1 MTTPDIFL
9 SYNREDAGVA
19 KRFADAFGAEGLN
32 VWWDTALRSGE
43 AYDEVT
49 EAALRGAKAVVVLW
63 SPRSVVSRW
72 VRAEATIADRCK
84 TLVPVMIEPCERP
97 IMFEL
102 TQTAELLHWTGE
114 AGDRAW
120 LAFLSDVRRFV
131 GREAPAPAPLVPVP
145 ELVIVPQPI
154 AAKPSIVVRP
164 FANMAGAGEA
174 DYFADGMVVEIVSAL
189 SRFPSLFVI
198 SSGSSFNLRGDA
210 RSNGE
215 IARELG
221 VRYVLQGNV
230 RKSGNAVRVAVE
242 LLDGD
247 AHTPIWTQ
255 RFDGVL
261 DDVFALQDEV
271 SNAVAARIDSSI
283 QSNEMQQAN
292 RRLTK
297 DQGAYDLFLRGSHN
311 IWGKYEEAELREAID
326 MFDQAIALDP
336 QFALAMA
343 LSSNACFNLQ
353 LFHPGSD
360 QADLMAKCL
369 SLAQRAVQIDRDD
382 YRVLAWASYSY
393 LQCNQPITTVEL
405 LIERALELNPGDSVT
420 HWLSGWV
427 SVFAPNPRKALSA
440 FKIGLRLD
448 PQSPWRA
455 TFQLGQAM
463 ALMQLDRFEEAIP
476 LARFGAD
483 QYATVRA
490 SCNTLQA
497 AAYGFLGR
505 AGEAKALDN
514 VSYPLQPNVDAFFD
528 NVRDGSLKPKILEGL
543 RLAGIAPEQGE

>member
-1 MTTPDIFL
+1 MGGPDIFL
-9 SYNREDAGVA
+9 SYNREDATVA
-19 KRFADAFGAEGLN
+19 SRFADAFAAEGLN

-102 TQTAELLHWTGE
+102 TQTAELSHWTGD

-131 GREAPAPAPLVPVP
+131 GREPPTPAPVAPVP
-145 ELVIVPQPI
+145 EVQIAPLPI
-154 AAKPSIVVRP
+154 AVKPSIVVRP

-271 SNAVAARIDSSI
+271 SNAVAARIDSTI

-297 DQGAYDLFLRGSHN
+297 DKGAYDLFLRGSHN
-311 IWGKYEEAELREAID
+311 MWGKYEAAELREAID
-326 MFDQAIALDP
+326 LFDQAIALDP
-336 QFALAMA
+336 QFAMAMA

-353 LFHPGSD
+353 LWNFCAD
-360 QADLMAKCL
+360 QAELMEKCL
-369 SLAQRAVQIDRDD
+369 SLAQRAVQTDRSD
-382 YRVLAWASYSY
+382 YRVLGWASYSY
-393 LQCNQPITTVEL
+393 LQCNQPITAAES
-405 LIERALELNPGDSVT
+405 LIERALEMNPGDSVT

-427 SVFAPNPRKALSA
+427 NVFAPNPLKALSA
-440 FKIGLRLD
+440 FEIGLRLD
-448 PQSPWRA
+448 PQSPWLAAFHAGRA
-455 TFQLGQAM
+455 T
-463 ALMQLDRFEEAIP
+463 ALMQLDRFEDAIP
-476 LARFGAD
+476 LARFAAD
-483 QYATVRA
+483 QLAIVRPTL
-490 SCNTLQA
+490 NTIQA

-505 AGEAKALDN
+505 ADEARALDS
-514 VSYPLQPNVDAFFD
+514 VSYPLQPSGEAYFD
-528 NVRDGSLKPKILEGL
+528 NVRDGSLKPKIIEGL
-543 RLAGIAPEQGE
+543 RLAGIAPERG